1 VTDPT
6 IALVELDKD
15 HPGFRDATYRTRRN
29 EIAAV
34 AASYR
39 LDDPVP
45 DIEYTPQ
52 EHSVWTAALGNLA
65 RFHDRY
71 ACREYLAG
79 ASVVEL
85 PRDEI
90 RQLRQI
96 NSVVIPETGFRFWP
110 VAGLVSPRTFLTFLG
125 RSVFLA
131 TQYIRH
137 HSAPL
142 YTPEPDVIH
151 ELVGHAPLLAHAEVA
166 ALHRLF
172 GETAVRMPES
182 RAEALIRV
190 YWYTMEFGLVMEGDQ
205 LKAIG
210 AGLLSSYGEM
220 DRFERESEIR
230 RLDLD
235 EVARTPFDTSSYQD
249 VLFVAESS
257 EQLLTELTGW
267 LREFR

>member
-1 VTDPT
+1 
-6 IALVELDKD
+6 
-15 HPGFRDATYRTRRN
+15 
-29 EIAAV
+29 
-34 AASYR
+34 
-39 LDDPVP
+39 
-45 DIEYTPQ
+45 
-52 EHSVWTAALGNLA
+52 
-65 RFHDRY
+65 
-71 ACREYLAG
+71 
-79 ASVVEL
+79 
-85 PRDEI
+85 
-90 RQLRQI
+90 
-96 NSVVIPETGFRFWP
+96 
-110 VAGLVSPRTFLTFLG
+110 
-125 RSVFLA
+125 
-131 TQYIRH
+131 
-137 HSAPL
+137 
-142 YTPEPDVIH
+142 
-151 ELVGHAPLLAHAEVA
+151 
-166 ALHRLF
+166 
-172 GETAVRMPES
+172 VRMPES